1 MSTFKTNPML
11 LKTLLKDVEE
21 GRIKLP
27 EFQRS
32 WVWDE
37 ARIKSLVASVSMAFP
52 IGAVMALETN
62 GTVKFKDRPIE
73 GTPESAKEATANL
86 LILDGQQRITSLY
99 QSCVR
104 QAVVQTKTVRNKR
117 IRRWFYIDMR
127 KVLNPDADREEA
139 IVGVPE
145 DKIVRRDFSRS
156 IKMDLSTRENE
167 YRNFMF
173 PLNCV
178 FDYNHWQEGFITF
191 HGEFTFFFDF
201 QKLVL
206 SKFQEYSIPIIVL
219 TSGTKPEAVC
229 IVFEKVNTGG
239 KPLDTFELVTAMY
252 AARGFNLR
260 DDWLGTSDA
269 PGRRQCLRDYSRLL
283 DGVSSTD
290 FLQVVSLLHTN
301 SLRKTAMEEGKTGQE
316 LPMVTAKRQSLLRL
330 PLEAYQQH
338 RDSAQKGLKEAAK
351 FLHALGIFRVRDV
364 PYRTQM
370 IPLAAILAEL
380 GSHLLAVGR
389 EKLVKWYWSGV
400 FGELYGSATESRS
413 ARDMVEVPAW
423 IDNGDPPSTVREARF
438 PAERL
443 DALRTRNSAAYK
455 GLIALLI
462 MMKGVRDW
470 RSGQRY
476 NEAVVFDE
484 AVDIHHIFPRH
495 WCKEHGIVDGQI
507 NSIVNK
513 TPLSSSTNR
522 ILGGDAPSKY
532 LRRLENDTEMSVEE
546 IDALLRTHVIDPE
559 FLRSDDFDSF
569 YDNRKSQL
577 CSLIEEAMDK
587 KVFWD
592 HETGE
597 PEEGREDLSATDAEE
612 D

>member
-73 GTPESAKEATANL
+73 GTPESAKEATANM

-99 QSCVR
+99 QSCKR
-104 QAVVQTKTVRNKR
+104 QAVVQTKTARNKQ
-117 IRRWFYIDMR
+117 IHRWFYIDM
-127 KVLNPDADREEA
+127 KKALNSQTDREDA
-139 IVGVPE
+139 IIGVPE
-145 DKIVRRDFSRS
+145 DKIVRANFSRD
-156 IKMDLSTRENE
+156 IELDLSTRENE

-173 PLNCV
+173 PLNRV
-178 FDYNHWQEGFITF
+178 LDYNHWQKGFIRF
-191 HGEFTFFFDF
+191 HSEFDFFFTF
-201 QKLVL
+201 QELVL
-206 SKFQEYSIPIIVL
+206 NKFQEYSIPIIVL
-219 TSGTKPEAVC
+219 TSDTKLEAVC

-239 KPLDTFELVTAMY
+239 KPLETFELVTAMY

-269 PGRRQCLRDYSRLL
+269 PGRRQRLRDYSRLL

-301 SLRKTAMEEGKTGQE
+301 SLRNTAREEGKTGQE

-338 RDSAQKGLKEAAK
+338 RDSAQKGLEEAAK
-351 FLHALGIFRVRDV
+351 FLHALGIFRAKDV
-364 PYRTQM
+364 PYQTQL

-380 GSHLLAVGR
+380 GSRLLAVGR

-400 FGELYGSATESRS
+400 LGELYGSAAESRS

-423 IDNGDPPSTVREARF
+423 IDNGDPPSTVRKALF

-443 DALRTRNSAAYK
+443 DTLRTRNSAAYK
-455 GLIALLI
+455 GLIALL
-462 MMKGVRDW
+462 MVKGVRDW

-507 NSIVNK
+507 DSIVNK

-522 ILGGDAPSKY
+522 ILGGEAPSKY

-546 IDALLRTHVIDPE
+546 SDALLRTHVIAPD

-569 YDNRKSQL
+569 YNDRKSQL